1 MPAYNYLNDFKFRL
15 KQAET
20 KLQEQGKGRSGEFP
34 VVTEAK
40 KEIRDFLK
48 RCPRQSKIG

>member
-20 KLQEQGKGRSGEFP
+20 KLQEQGKGDPGNSLLL
-34 VVTEAK
+34 
-40 KEIRDFLK
+40 LK
-48 RCPRQSKIG
+48 QKRI